1 MTATL
6 SPGNASAAPAIAKPR
21 KKSRSLTWWVIGGIV
36 LLLVLVGL
44 AMAKGG
50 ANKAGV
56 AVTTDVA
63 VRKAIIQTV
72 TATGKVQP
80 EVEVKITPEV
90 FGEIISLPYREGASI
105 KKGQEIVKIKPDFYQ
120 AQVDQQ
126 TAAVAAAR
134 AAAVNSQV
142 QLEKAETDLKKYQD
156 LYDRKLVSEFD
167 YVTYKTN
174 FDAAKAN
181 RASAL
186 AQVDEAEGFLK
197 QSKDSLSKTSI
208 YSPMDGTVS
217 SRSSEVGERVQSGAE
232 FPGTEIMRVA
242 DLSKMEVRVKVNEND
257 IVNVRV
263 GNAVAISIDA
273 YPDRKFSGVVREIA
287 ASADNN
293 GASGSGASAQAQGTV
308 SDEVTNFIVK
318 IRVSDKDAT
327 LRPGMSA
334 TADIKTQTVD
344 NAVAIPI
351 QSVTVRAAGGMTAE
365 QMAQPK
371 RPRSCRST
379 PATISMSPTRRAT
392 PSATRRSSFAWFLSA
407 RAKRCGCSRGDG
419 DRRQHMIEIK
429 SGVKAG
435 DEVVSGTYAAISRIL
450 KDGSKIRIEKPKKTS
465 PKTNRPCHEQHG
477 ARWGPPGP
485 AGRPPGHRHRTGDQ
499 ALSRWARRR
508 STPCAGFRSR
518 SAATNTWPSWAPRA
532 RASPP

>member
-6 SPGNASAAPAIAKPR
+6 SPGNASAAPVAAKTR
-21 KKSRSLTWWVIGGIV
+21 KKSRTLLWV
-36 LLLVLVGL
+36 LLGTCLVVAVLVIL
-44 AMAKGG
+44 AVKKGAASKGG
-50 ANKAGV
+50 VG
-56 AVTTDVA
+56 VTTDVA
-63 VRKAIIQTV
+63 VRKTIVQTV

-90 FGEIISLPYREGASI
+90 FGEITWLPYREGTLV

-134 AAAVNSQV
+134 ASAVTSEV
-142 QLEKAETDLKKYQD
+142 QLEKAGADLKKYQD
-156 LYDRKLVSEFD
+156 LYDRKLISEFD

-174 FDAAKAN
+174 YDAAKAN

-217 SRSSEVGERVQSGAE
+217 SRSSELGERVQSGAE

-257 IVNVRV
+257 IVNVKV
-263 GNAVAISIDA
+263 GDPVSISIDA
-273 YPDRKFSGVVREIA
+273 YPDRKFNGAVREIA

-293 GASGSGASAQAQGTV
+293 GASGSGSTAQASGTV

-334 TADIKTQTVD
+334 TADIKTQSVD

-351 QSVTVRAAGGMTAE
+351 QSVTVRAEGGMTAE
-365 QMAQPK
+365 QVAQK
-371 RPRSCRST
+371 KAKEIHERSGNDLDV
-379 PATISMSPTRRAT
+379 A
-392 PSATRRSSFAWFLSA
+392 LDKVD
-407 RAKRCGCSRGDG
+407 AKREQEKLLRVVFVREGDKVKMQTVETG
-419 DRRQHMIEIK
+419 IADNTMIEIK
-429 SGVKAG
+429 SGVKPG
-435 DEVVSGTYAAISRIL
+435 DEVVSGTYAAISRLL
-450 KDGSKIRIEKPKKTS
+450 KDGSKIHIEKPKTDVADNK
-465 PKTNRPCHEQHG
+465 
-477 ARWGPPGP
+477 
-485 AGRPPGHRHRTGDQ
+485 
-499 ALSRWARRR
+499 
-508 STPCAGFRSR
+508 
-518 SAATNTWPSWAPRA
+518 
-532 RASPP
+532 